1 VEVLVQGVGLVAI
14 IVIAA
19 ALARR
24 LGLLAPIVLVVI
36 GLVLSFVPGLPEF
49 HLDPEVVLVG
59 ILPPLIYVSAK
70 EISAPDFKF
79 NLRPIL
85 LLAVGLVLFSAFAV
99 GLVVHMILPEV
110 PFAACLAL
118 GAVVAPPDAVAATT
132 VARRVG
138 LPRRV
143 VTVLEGESLVNDA
156 SSLVLFRLAVAA
168 ATGASV
174 GVGHIARDTA
184 IAVGGGILIGI
195 VGAVVFGFIHGQVT
209 DPLLDNSLSLLTPFA
224 IALVA
229 EAIDAS
235 AVVAVLITGISL
247 GHRMP
252 RLMSAASRL
261 QMEFFWRIA
270 SFLLQGLVFV
280 LVGLQLR
287 DIISDLHTPVGT
299 VFWVTA
305 AVLGTIIV
313 ARLIWVYPATY
324 LPRLIPRIR
333 NRDPSPP
340 RSFPT
345 VIGWAGMRGVVTLA
359 AALALPA
366 NLNGRPYPRDLFVWI
381 AFAVIVVTLLL
392 HGLTLPKVA
401 RWLRLPPDDP
411 TKDALAEA
419 SVQQQASRAARER
432 LEAHAEGAP
441 QEVVEQLRA
450 LTERRS
456 NRAWE
461 QLGAAD
467 RETPSQA
474 YVRLRRV
481 MLDAER
487 QVFRAARDGGRI
499 AEEVLR
505 RAQRDMDLEESMLN
519 RTDRRTSEDT

>member
-1 VEVLVQGVGLVAI
+1 MEVLIQGVGLVAI
-14 IVIAA
+14 VVVAA

-24 LGLLAPIVLVVI
+24 LGLLFPIVLVVI
-36 GLVLSFVPGLPEF
+36 GLLLSFAPGLPEIR
-49 HLDPEVVLVG
+49 LDPELVLVG
-59 ILPPLIYVSAK
+59 ILPPLIYVAAK
-70 EISAPDFKF
+70 ETSAPDFRY

-85 LLAVGLVLFSAFAV
+85 LLAVGLVLFTAFAV
-99 GLVVHMILPEV
+99 ALVVHAILPEV

-118 GAVVAPPDAVAATT
+118 GAVTAPPDAVAATT
-132 VARRVG
+132 IARRVG

-143 VTVLEGESLVNDA
+143 VTLLEGESLVNDA

-168 ATGASV
+168 ASGASV
-174 GVGHIARDTA
+174 GLGHIARDTA
-184 IAVGGGILIGI
+184 LAVGGGILVGIG
-195 VGAVVFGFIHGQVT
+195 GAVVFGFIHGRVT

-224 IALVA
+224 VALAA
-229 EAIDAS
+229 ESIDAS

-247 GHRMP
+247 GHRLP

-270 SFLLQGLVFV
+270 NFLLQGLVFV

-287 DIISDLHTPVGT
+287 DIVRDLHTPTGTLVGVT
-299 VFWVTA
+299 V
-305 AVLGTIIV
+305 AVLGTLII
-313 ARLIWVYPATY
+313 ARFVWVYPATY
-324 LPRLIPRIR
+324 IPRLIPRIR
-333 NRDPSPP
+333 QRDPNPP
-340 RSFPT
+340 PSVPT

-366 NLNGRPYPRDLFVWI
+366 TLNGRPYPRDLFVWI

-392 HGLTLPKVA
+392 QGLTLPKVA
-401 RWLRLPPDDP
+401 RWLPLPEDDP

-419 SVQQQASRAARER
+419 AVQQQASRAARER

-441 QEVVEQLRA
+441 PEVVEQLRD

-456 NRAWE
+456 NSAWE
-461 QLGAAD
+461 RLGGTA